1 MRSATK
7 KESFGKEC
15 AIQINLE
22 VDGEGEAELSTP
34 VPFLDHML
42 NSFIKHGMFDLN
54 MKVEGCE
61 DPHVLVDIIGRA
73 LGEAF
78 SEALGD
84 KSGCNRFGHAL
95 VPMDESL
102 ATVVV
107 DLSGR
112 GILVYKAPIG
122 NQVDGFNTQLI
133 EVFFNAFANAAG
145 ITLHVK
151 VEGENDH
158 HKIEG
163 LFKALGV
170 AMWYAT
176 RQEETRGVPSTKGY
190 L

>member
-1 MRSATK
+1 MRSANREMK
-7 KESFGKEC
+7 IGERCVARIK
-15 AIQINLE
+15 LE
-22 VDGEGEAELSTP
+22 VDGKGEAKIDAP
-34 VPFLDHML
+34 IPFLSHML
-42 NSFIKHGMFDLN
+42 NAFITHGMFDL
-54 MKVEGCE
+54 KLIVKGCDE
-61 DPHVLVDIIGRA
+61 DHILVHAIGRA

-78 SEALGD
+78 RKALGD

-112 GILVYKAPIG
+112 GILVYKAQLKG
-122 NQVDGFNTQLI
+122 KVNGFNSELVET
-133 EVFFNAFANAAG
+133 FFNAFANAAG
-145 ITLHVK
+145 ITLHAK

-170 AMWYAT
+170 ALWYAT
-176 RQEETRGVPSTKGY
+176 RRQETRGVPSTKGH